1 MPIFLYFRWICGY
14 HLMGHYPRVFIKQ
27 FFRRNP
33 NQNQNRMTKFYL
45 SLSRYLTVL
54 LLLVTTMAWS
64 QGRTVTGKVTSAE
77 DGTGLP
83 GVSILEKGTTNG
95 TVTDNDG
102 NFSVAVGD
110 DAVLVFSFVG
120 YTTQEIAVRTQSSI
134 NVSLATDVTSLSEVV
149 VIGYGEVERKD
160 ATGAIVTL
168 KPEDFNSG
176 VISSPE
182 QLIQGRAAGVQI
194 TSNNGEPGGGI
205 NIRIRG
211 TSSVRS
217 GNNPLFVVDGVP
229 LSGDEVT
236 SGGSGG
242 SLGSSSARNPLN
254 FLNPNDIAS
263 IDILKDA
270 SATAIYG
277 SRGANGVVIITT
289 KTGKGASG
297 TLDYSYNV
305 SISKITKKYDLLDRE
320 GFLAGVTQLNGAQA
334 AADQDRGSSTD
345 WQDEILRTAITHNH
359 NLSFGG
365 GDAQSNYRFSV
376 GYMDQEG
383 IIRLT
388 SLKRFTARFN
398 GSRSFINDRLKVAT
412 QITLANTK
420 DGGAPV
426 TDNSGF
432 EGDLLG
438 SALKANPTLAVKDA
452 TGAFNQPNTS
462 EPNPAAILA
471 YSKDYTDALRA
482 LGNVSADFE
491 IIKGLSFKTV
501 FGFDRSFSSRKTA
514 FSRDLVVS
522 GISGNGRLYLA
533 DIQINNQTWENYFT
547 FDKELSSSLKVNA
560 LLGYSYQSFGNAQ
573 QRFQFTNFSTS
584 DLDMMIN
591 NFASANQRPTGDNT
605 AGYKVGVVG
614 SNSSNTLDE
623 LQSYFGRV
631 NFGIAD
637 KYVITATLRADGST
651 KFGGNNKYGY
661 FPSAAFKWRLG
672 DEDFV
677 PELFSD
683 LSLRLGYGIT
693 GNQEIPHNQYDQ
705 RSRYNDWGIDNDKNV
720 GGGGSSTVAFAN
732 PDLKWES
739 TSQINAG
746 IDFGFL
752 DNRVRGTI
760 DYYYKNTSDLLIQI
774 TSAQPAVQPFFWTN
788 LDANVINKGIEFSL
802 ETDAV
807 ASDNLRWTVIG
818 NVSFNKNVVENF
830 SGKINTGQI
839 HGQGLSGAYAQRIQ
853 NGLPLFAW
861 WVRDFYGYGS
871 DGNTSSGPGS
881 DVQSYHGTSIPKANA
896 GLTNNFKFNAL
907 DLSIFFSGQFGHKV
921 YNNTANAFFT
931 AGSLSNGRNVTKD
944 VVTSGEGKLNAP
956 DVSTR
961 FLENGS
967 FVRLQNVTLGYN
979 LGFKNR
985 FIRTMRFSVSGQ
997 NLFVITDYTGQD
1009 PEVNTNKSID
1019 GVPSLGIDYTSYPK
1033 ARTFT
1038 FGVNASF

>member
-1 MPIFLYFRWICGY
+1 
-14 HLMGHYPRVFIKQ
+14 
-27 FFRRNP
+27 
-33 NQNQNRMTKFYL
+33 MTKFYL
-45 SLSRYLTVL
+45 SLSRYLAVL
-54 LLLVTTMAWS
+54 LFFITTIAWS
-64 QGRTVTGKVTSAE
+64 QSRTVTGKVTSSD
-77 DGTGLP
+77 DGNGIP
-83 GVSILEKGTTNG
+83 GVNVVEKGTSNG
-95 TVTDNDG
+95 SVTDVDG
-102 NFSVAVGD
+102 SFSVSVAPN
-110 DAVLVFSFVG
+110 ATLVFSFVG
-120 YTTQEIAVRTQSSI
+120 YTTQEIATGTQSSI
-134 NVSLATDVTSLSEVV
+134 NVALASDVTSLSEVV
-149 VIGYGEVERKD
+149 VIGYGEIERKD
-160 ATGAIVTL
+160 ATGAIVSL

-194 TSNNGEPGGGI
+194 TSNSGEPGGGI

-236 SGGSGG
+236 SGGSAG

-297 TLDYSYNV
+297 TLDYSYSLSV
-305 SISKITKKYDLLDRE
+305 AKISKKYDLLDRQSYLD
-320 GFLAGVTQLNGAQA
+320 GITKLAGTQA
-334 AADQDRGSSTD
+334 ATDQDRGGSTD
-345 WQDEILRTAITHNH
+345 WQDEILRTAITQNH

-365 GDAQSNYRFSV
+365 GDKQSNYRFSL
-376 GYMDQEG
+376 GYMNQEG
-383 IIRLT
+383 IIRI
-388 SLKRFTARFN
+388 SGLKRFTSRFN
-398 GSRSFINDRLKVAT
+398 GSRSFLKDKLKVGSQVT
-412 QITLANTK
+412 IANTR
-420 DGGAPV
+420 DSGAPV

-438 SALKANPTLAVKDA
+438 SALKANPTMAVKDA
-452 TGAFNQPNTS
+452 AGVFNQPNTS

-471 YSKDYTDALRA
+471 YSRDFTEALRA
-482 LGNVSADFE
+482 MGNVSAELE
-491 IIKGLSFKTV
+491 ILKGLTFKTV
-501 FGFDRSFSSRKTA
+501 VGFDRSFSARKTA

-522 GISGNGRLYLA
+522 GIKDNGRLYLNE
-533 DIQINNQTWENYFT
+533 IQINNQLWENYFT
-547 FDKELSSSLKVNA
+547 YDKQLGSSVKLNA
-560 LLGYSYQSFGNAQ
+560 LLGYSYQSFSNARQ
-573 QRFQFTNFSTS
+573 DFQFTNFSTS
-584 DLDMMIN
+584 SLDQMIN
-591 NFASANQRPTGDNT
+591 NFASANQKPTGDNT

-614 SNSSNTLDE
+614 SNSSNTKDE

-683 LSLRLGYGIT
+683 LNLRVGYGVT
-693 GNQEIPHNQYDQ
+693 GNQEIPHNQYAQ
-705 RSRYNDWGIDNDKNV
+705 RSRYSDWSMDNDKNI
-720 GGGGSSTVAFAN
+720 GGGGNNIIAFAN

-746 IDFGFL
+746 IDFGFF
-752 DNRVRGTI
+752 DNRLRGTV
-760 DYYYKNTSDLLIQI
+760 DYYYKNTSDLLVQVI
-774 TSAQPAVQPFFWTN
+774 SAQPAVQPFFWTN
-788 LDANVINKGIEFSL
+788 LDANVINRGIELSL
-802 ETDAV
+802 ETDV
-807 ASDNLRWTVIG
+807 VSGSDVKWTVIG
-818 NVSFNKNVVENF
+818 NISFNKNVVENF
-830 SGKINTGQI
+830 GSKLNTGGI
-839 HGQGLSGAYAQRIQ
+839 NGQGLSGAFAQRIQ

-861 WVRDFYGYGS
+861 WVRDFYGY
-871 DGNTSSGPGS
+871 DENGNTKNGPGS
-881 DVQSYHGTSIPKANA
+881 DVQSYHGTAIPKANA
-896 GLTNNFKFNAL
+896 GLTNNIKYKAF
-907 DLSIFFSGQFGHKV
+907 DVSIFFSGQFGHKV

-931 AGSLSNGRNVTKD
+931 AGSLANGRNVTKD

-967 FVRLQNVTLGYN
+967 FVRLQNLSLGYN
-979 LGFKNR
+979 VPVKNTVLSSLR
-985 FIRTMRFSVSGQ
+985 VSVTGQ
-997 NLFVITDYTGQD
+997 NLFVITDYSGQD
-1009 PEVNTNKSID
+1009 PEVNTNKSLD
-1019 GVPSLGIDYTSYPK
+1019 GIPSLNIDYTSYPK